1 MIEVSVADAIY
12 CSAGI
17 CQPLTWW
24 ASAAAWAQ
32 ALLTVV
38 TFAGTVIYQILQ
50 NKKLYQSQQAADTR
64 ATFER
69 IRSEV
74 SLARIIVSREFRRWR
89 RSIRIHLDAKHEDIH
104 AEARATIEL
113 AKNFNWN
120 GNVHDLMLMGDLGQT
135 IIDLVATVDGM
146 LDMIE
151 GPLRQ
156 HLEDNTP
163 LDELVVSV
171 RQKLR
176 SLEASLG
183 TFVDKLNDFGKQ
195 A

>member
-17 CQPLTWW
+17 CEPLDWW
-24 ASAAAWAQ
+24 SSAAAWAQ

-38 TFAGTVIYQILQ
+38 TFAGTVIYQIVQ
-50 NKKLYQSQQAADTR
+50 NRKLYQSKQAADDR
-64 ATFER
+64 AELAR

-89 RSIRIHLDAKHEDIH
+89 RNIRSHLDAKHEDIH
-104 AEARATIEL
+104 AEARAAVEL
-113 AKNFNWN
+113 AKKFNWN
-120 GNVHDLMLMGDLGQT
+120 GNVHDLMLMGELGQT
-135 IIDLVATVDGM
+135 VIGIVATVDGM

-156 HLEDNTP
+156 HLEDDTP

-176 SLEASLG
+176 SLETHLG
-183 TFVDKLNDFGKQ
+183 TFIDDLNDFGEQ

>member
-1 MIEVSVADAIY
+1 M
-12 CSAGI
+12 
-17 CQPLTWW
+17 
-24 ASAAAWAQ
+24 
-32 ALLTVV
+32 
-38 TFAGTVIYQILQ
+38 YQIVQ
-50 NKKLYQSQQAADTR
+50 NRKLYQSKRAADNK
-64 ATFER
+64 AELAR

-74 SLARIIVSREFRRWR
+74 SLAKIIVSREYRRWR
-89 RSIRIHLDAKHEDIH
+89 RNIRSHLDTKHEDIH

-120 GNVHDLMLMGDLGQT
+120 GNVHDLILMGELGRSV
-135 IIDLVATVDGM
+135 IDVVATVDGM

-156 HLEDNTP
+156 HLDDNTP

-176 SLEASLG
+176 SLETHLG
-183 TFVDKLNDFGKQ
+183 TFIDDLNDFDK
-195 A
+195 